1 MPFALQYQ
9 SVSSK
14 YLRVRRYRE
23 TPEPI
28 PKRGIS
34 HLFIL
39 SLSGYF
45 PSHKW
50 GVRRQNPQKTAR
62 QITVN
67 PSINLEKGAIKN
79 RPEGRQTYMDRQASA
94 HFLHSAAHFWQ
105 WSSLNFAQ
113 LVEHSSQIVAHSW
126 QNSLACLES
135 DDIRQAASL
144 QTPAHSII

>member
-1 MPFALQYQ
+1 M
-9 SVSSK
+9 
-14 YLRVRRYRE
+14 
-23 TPEPI
+23 
-28 PKRGIS
+28 
-34 HLFIL
+34 
-39 SLSGYF
+39 
-45 PSHKW
+45 
-50 GVRRQNPQKTAR
+50 RRQKSPKTAPA
-62 QITVN
+62 N
-67 PSINLEKGAIKN
+67 YSKSIDRSGKRLIKN

-144 QTPAHSII
+144 QTPAHSIICAI